1 MLLFQITGYTLYGRV
16 RVDLVT
22 SYFRLRGYLDETGTN
37 SDWYELVLV
46 WNFCSCL
53 HEAGM
58 KRLLPHFGMKWY
70 LLSIKIIYGLTEKH
84 TGLKFLYLV
93 WDLLSFAWDRY
104 KHRPVREFLILVQQ
118 PRRSLTRV
126 SSLSGRPHVKTQNKC
141 MEADTNLCQSEFFP
155 VSCKYPLSNIKW
167 LCYSPLIP
175 ELPQWCVTM

>member
-58 KRLLPHFGMKWY
+58 KRLLPHFGMK
-70 LLSIKIIYGLTEKH
+70 
-84 TGLKFLYLV
+84 
-93 WDLLSFAWDRY
+93 
-104 KHRPVREFLILVQQ
+104 
-118 PRRSLTRV
+118 
-126 SSLSGRPHVKTQNKC
+126 
-141 MEADTNLCQSEFFP
+141 
-155 VSCKYPLSNIKW
+155 
-167 LCYSPLIP
+167 
-175 ELPQWCVTM
+175 